1 MTDGRSFYLESKQN
15 DFAEPTAEAIDITDI
30 PFVEPANDNEPARA
44 RLLERGQALVRRLIA
59 NLRAL

>member
-1 MTDGRSFYLESKQN
+1 MADCRSFYL
-15 DFAEPTAEAIDITDI
+15 DAEPTEGPPDITDI

-44 RLLERGQALVRRLIA
+44 EFSTRSRALLRRLIA